1 MISNTEKQ
9 NLPENSNEIRLE
21 ESQEKKG
28 VCVCEC
34 VCVCVCMCVCVSVNL
49 RDICI
54 CGCDF
59 VYKSAW
65 IQEL

>member
-28 VCVCEC
+28 ICVY
-34 VCVCVCMCVCVSVNL
+34 VCVCVSVNL
-49 RDICI
+49 RVICI

-59 VYKSAW
+59 AYKGAW